1 MGSAVGEAFGPPPIL
16 VSRIIYSGSKD
27 EMRHGL
33 FPKDDISKRDSTEF
47 LFKSSLRESLP
58 FRLFQ
63 FRLLPFGLLL
73 GSNLGHNDA
82 YFVQHEQRRGHHD
95 L

>member
-33 FPKDDISKRDSTEF
+33 FPKDDISKRDSTELHRDLNF
-47 LFKSSLRESLP
+47 EDLRPGTYGRMDSSLRRNGSLNP
-58 FRLFQ
+58 
-63 FRLLPFGLLL
+63 
-73 GSNLGHNDA
+73 
-82 YFVQHEQRRGHHD
+82 QRSDHRRWT